1 MFRPVRTG
9 TESKVISLMYQ
20 RKKSGAVSAFDELQ
34 IEIGIAAASP
44 VKLGRHA
51 MAAGPRIPVGG
62 KPQRPAAFVLDW
74 AAPPEQ
80 PSYTRPLI
88 IAIFHVTTWG
98 LHESLQK

>member
-1 MFRPVRTG
+1 
-9 TESKVISLMYQ
+9 
-20 RKKSGAVSAFDELQ
+20 
-34 IEIGIAAASP
+34 
-44 VKLGRHA
+44 